1 MTKVDVDKHL
11 RRQDCLSWG
20 LLSHPQTAL
29 QCWVIQRDGKMQS
42 YMNVGFWLSFWA
54 FSPESG
60 CPGTASICFA
70 HSNKDATSLTN
81 RKTVEGVASV
91 AWWKLKFEKCMG
103 FLQIGQELWGN
114 ALILAVFS
122 IFFHPWSIRLG
133 KQLFVG
139 TLTAT
144 MIIWYENTAQN
155 RDYQGKSIEIESR
168 LVVAWGWEKGLVANR
183 P

>member
-1 MTKVDVDKHL
+1 
-11 RRQDCLSWG
+11 
-20 LLSHPQTAL
+20 
-29 QCWVIQRDGKMQS
+29 
-42 YMNVGFWLSFWA
+42 
-54 FSPESG
+54 
-60 CPGTASICFA
+60 
-70 HSNKDATSLTN
+70 
-81 RKTVEGVASV
+81 
-91 AWWKLKFEKCMG
+91 MG
-103 FLQIGQELWGN
+103 FLQIGQELWEN

-122 IFFHPWSIRLG
+122 IFFPPWSIRLG